1 VCVLC
6 AVGIL
11 RFSCSFLLRDGD
23 KGLKSERETYRSAT
37 PPSVVSKCG
46 KINSMGS
53 CCSVAAPVAHR
64 SNAASPLGGTIR
76 SPHRRLSANGSSAR
90 RTSLH
95 RQSSLSPKHASAS
108 AGCANGSRT
117 VLLDAVDPQNG
128 SHSTGALVSTPT
140 LPEEKTVGNQII
152 VRSISDSGAGPGD
165 FALSEPSPLTF
176 RNLELHA
183 SMSSTAVIPLS
194 LPLDEQY
201 FHTHLQQNAICPAA
215 GDASHEVAVDEVL
228 SDADDCALPK
238 VFSAR
243 HSGQSSV
250 VSAQQIKAVFGAA
263 EMDFGFDDIDDGE
276 EPLPAF
282 QPLQMPT
289 HLWPVSS

>member
-1 VCVLC
+1 MRE
-6 AVGIL
+6 GEK
-11 RFSCSFLLRDGD
+11 R
-23 KGLKSERETYRSAT
+23 LKSQRETYRSAK

-46 KINSMGS
+46 KRNSMGS

-64 SNAASPLGGTIR
+64 ASNAASPLGGTIR

-95 RQSSLSPKHASAS
+95 RQSSMSPKHASASTS

-117 VLLDAVDPQNG
+117 VLLEAADPQNG
-128 SHSTGALVSTPT
+128 SHSTGALVSTPP
-140 LPEEKTVGNQII
+140 LPEEKTVGNQIS
-152 VRSISDSGAGPGD
+152 RSISDSGAGPGD

-183 SMSSTAVIPLS
+183 SMSSTAVIPMS

-201 FHTHLQQNAICPAA
+201 VHTHLQHNAICPAA
-215 GDASHEVAVDEVL
+215 EDASHEVAVDEVL

-263 EMDFGFDDIDDGE
+263 EMDFGFDIDDDE